1 MTVVLVNNNDKKI
14 ENNGTFFLSEGNRIH
29 FIRSK
34 NKLRK
39 FIRVGIESVEKKNQ
53 KYELSGLIM
62 YQNWKTLEFQN

>member
-1 MTVVLVNNNDKKI
+1 MTVVFVNNNDKKI
-14 ENNGTFFLSEGNRIH
+14 ENNGNFFLSEGSRIH

-34 NKLRK
+34 KKLRK
-39 FIRVGIESVEKKNQ
+39 FIRVGIESVEKNQ